1 LNRFTGEH
9 PPPVK
14 NIAKRTRFWS
24 RLDRT
29 VKDVIDNAR
38 HIAFIQPSSL
48 PLTLMRKNR
57 GLLVASRGTSNEA
70 FNEEAFTAYFFLI

>member
-1 LNRFTGEH
+1 M
-9 PPPVK
+9 
-14 NIAKRTRFWS
+14 
-24 RLDRT
+24 
-29 VKDVIDNAR
+29 KDVIDNSR